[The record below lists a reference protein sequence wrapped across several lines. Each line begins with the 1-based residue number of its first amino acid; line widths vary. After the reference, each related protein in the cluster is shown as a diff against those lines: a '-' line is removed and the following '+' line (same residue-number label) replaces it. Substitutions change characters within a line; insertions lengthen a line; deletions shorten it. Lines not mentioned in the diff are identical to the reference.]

1 MSTPRAVILVNRLAG
16 GGRRLDEVR
25 RLTRSLI
32 AHHWAIEVLT
42 PNGPESLEVAVRQ
55 SVDSGAQCIVVA
67 GGDGTWHYAIQSLA
81 GTSTPT
87 ALLAIGTGDDNARSL
102 GFPRHDPER
111 LGRCIAEGRV
121 RSIDLGRLESSTVS
135 RWFSGVASVGFDSQ
149 VNERANAYER
159 LPGTL
164 RYLVAAAAELRGFSP
179 GDYRF
184 TVDGESHELSAML
197 MAVGNGGFYGGG
209 MAICPDARTDD
220 GYLDATILTAMP
232 IRRFLAALPLVY
244 RGTHVR
250 RPEVDQFR
258 GRELA
263 IDSPGHLVFADGEPI
278 GRTPVSMQVVPD
290 ALRIVDT
297 RMEP

>member
-1 MSTPRAVILVNRLAG
+1 VSTPRAVILVNRLAG

-220 GYLDATILTAMP
+220 GYLDATVLTAMP

>member
-42 PNGPESLEVAVRQ
+42 PNGPESLEGAVRQ
-55 SVDSGAQCIVVA
+55 AVDSGARCIVVA
-67 GGDGTWHYAIQSLA
+67 GGDGTWHHAIQSLA

-197 MAVGNGGFYGGG
+197 MAVGNGSFYGGG

-220 GYLDATILTAMP
+220 GYLDATVLTAMP
-232 IRRFLAALPLVY
+232 IRRVLAALPLVY

>member
-1 MSTPRAVILVNRLAG
+1 VSTPRAVILVNRLAG

-25 RLTRSLI
+25 RLTQSLLARQWAVEVI
-32 AHHWAIEVLT
+32 A
-42 PNGPESLEVAVRQ
+42 PNGPESLEDAVSQ
-55 SVDSGAQCIVVA
+55 AEDSDPQCIVVA
-67 GGDGTWHYAIQSLA
+67 GGDGTWHHAIQSLA
-81 GTSTPT
+81 GSSTPT

-102 GFPRHDPER
+102 GFPRHDPDR
-111 LGRCIAEGRV
+111 LGRFIAESRV
-121 RSIDLGRLESSTVS
+121 RSIDLGRLESSEAT

-149 VNERANAYER
+149 VNERANSYER

-220 GYLDATILTAMP
+220 GYLDATVLTAMP
-232 IRRFLAALPLVY
+232 IRRFLASLPLVY

-250 RPEVDQFR
+250 RPEVRQFR
-258 GRELA
+258 GRELT
-263 IDSPGHLVFADGEPI
+263 IDSPGYLVFADGEPI
-278 GRTPVSMQVVPD
+278 GRTPVRMQVVPN

-297 RMEP
+297 HGEP

>member
-42 PNGPESLEVAVRQ
+42 PNGPESLEGAVRQ
-55 SVDSGAQCIVVA
+55 AVDSGAQCIVVA

-81 GTSTPT
+81 GTSPPT
-87 ALLAIGTGDDNARSL
+87 AVLAIGTGDDNARSL

-220 GYLDATILTAMP
+220 GYLDATVLTAMP

>member
-25 RLTRSLI
+25 RLARSLI
-32 AHHWAIEVLT
+32 AHHWAVELLT
-42 PNGPESLEVAVRQ
+42 PGGPENLEGAVRHA
-55 SVDSGAQCIVVA
+55 VDSGAQCVVVA

-102 GFPRHDPER
+102 EFPRHDPER

-149 VNERANAYER
+149 VNERANSYER

-184 TVDGESHELSAML
+184 TLDGEMHELTAML
-197 MAVGNGGFYGGG
+197 MAVGNGGYYGGG
-209 MAICPDARTDD
+209 MAICPDARADD
-220 GYLDATILTAMP
+220 GLLDATVLTGMP
-232 IRRFLAALPLVY
+232 IHRFLASLPLVY

-250 RPEVDQFR
+250 RPEVQQFR
-258 GRELA
+258 GHELS
-263 IDSPGHLVFADGEPI
+263 IDSPGYLVFADGEPI
-278 GRTPVSMQVVPD
+278 GRTPVSMRIVPD

-297 RMEP
+297 RLEP

>member
-1 MSTPRAVILVNRLAG
+1 VSTPRAVILVNRLAG